1 MLRKEAEA
9 RRKAFEDRQDAYHQG
24 LKNQLIDHMKDV
36 QGQVRSSS
44 SIAKEL
50 FGNNGSSNGLP
61 QLPDLQDALPAPD
74 AIEPTLPNVDG
85 GINLMPDLQPLN
97 EKPIGEGLN

>member
-1 MLRKEAEA
+1 M
-9 RRKAFEDRQDAYHQG
+9 
-24 LKNQLIDHMKDV
+24 
-36 QGQVRSSS
+36 VRYILTACVIACLSSALPATAQP
-44 SIAKEL
+44 IAKEL